1 MKLDFKPME
10 ETPTLQGNEYL
21 PECLLYSACDGYHLV
36 HAFFCPVTGDFMHFA
51 DFTES
56 KIEDA
61 KNYKAWALLIGEPEV
76 AK

>member
-36 HAFFCPVTGDFMHFA
+36 HAFFCPVTGNFMHFA
-51 DFTES
+51 DFTER

>member
-36 HAFFCPVTGDFMHFA
+36 HAFFCTVTGDFMHFA

-56 KIEDA
+56 KIEDS

>member
-36 HAFFCPVTGDFMHFA
+36 HAFFCPVTSDFMYFA

>member
-36 HAFFCPVTGDFMHFA
+36 HAFFCPVTGDFA

>member
-1 MKLDFKPME
+1 MKLDFKPMK
-10 ETPTLQGNEYL
+10 ETPTLQSSEFQ
-21 PECLLYSACDGYHLV
+21 PECLLYSDCDGYHLV
-36 HAFFCPVTGDFMHFA
+36 YAFFCPVTGDFMHFA
-51 DFTES
+51 NFTES